1 MSIDPRAGKPATPDM
16 LVDVPRLIAAYYDLK
31 PDVNVPTQRVAFG
44 TSGHRG
50 SSFDTTFNENHILA
64 TSQAIC
70 EYRKMEGTGGPLFLA
85 KDTHALSEPA
95 FKSAMEVLLANGV
108 EVMID
113 TDMAIRRHRR
123 YRTPF

>member
-16 LVDVPRLIAAYYDLK
+16 LVDVSRLIAAYYDLK
-31 PDVNVPTQRVAFG
+31 PDVSEPTQRVAFG

-50 SSFDTTFNENHILA
+50 SSFDITFNENHILA

-70 EYRKMEGTGGPLFLA
+70 EYRKNEATSGPLFLA

-95 FKSAMEVLLANGV
+95 FKSAIEVIGGQ
-108 EVMID
+108 
-113 TDMAIRRHRR
+113 RS
-123 YRTPF
+123 